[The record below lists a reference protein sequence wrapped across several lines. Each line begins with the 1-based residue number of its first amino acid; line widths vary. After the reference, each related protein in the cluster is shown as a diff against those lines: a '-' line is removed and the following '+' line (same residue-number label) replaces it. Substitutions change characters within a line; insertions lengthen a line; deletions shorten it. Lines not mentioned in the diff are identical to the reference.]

1 MLSTSVTGADTKRIR
16 DLRHNEIRTYGTGRG
31 RDKKYWRS
39 VIDEL
44 LAQGVLLHVGDPYPV
59 LNIPDKGSSVLS
71 GRDKPY
77 GPEEGGFKNRGLTGQ
92 GKHGG
97 YDNALFERLRAVRKR
112 MAEAQ
117 QVPPYIIF
125 SDKTLHELCRRV
137 PLTLSD
143 MRKISGVGDSKLD
156 RYGKDFIR
164 EIGLYIDENPA
175 TRKTLEGN

>member
-1 MLSTSVTGADTKRIR
+1 
-16 DLRHNEIRTYGTGRG
+16 
-31 RDKKYWRS
+31 
-39 VIDEL
+39 
-44 LAQGVLLHVGDPYPV
+44 V
-59 LNIPDKGSSVLS
+59 LNIPDKGSAVLS
-71 GRDKPY
+71 GRISLMALRKADLKTRALQD
-77 GPEEGGFKNRGLTGQ
+77 RGSTE
-92 GKHGG
+92 G

-143 MRKISGVGDSKLD
+143 MRKISGVGDSKLE

-164 EIGLYIDENPA
+164 EIGLYIDKNP
-175 TRKTLEGN
+175 TMR